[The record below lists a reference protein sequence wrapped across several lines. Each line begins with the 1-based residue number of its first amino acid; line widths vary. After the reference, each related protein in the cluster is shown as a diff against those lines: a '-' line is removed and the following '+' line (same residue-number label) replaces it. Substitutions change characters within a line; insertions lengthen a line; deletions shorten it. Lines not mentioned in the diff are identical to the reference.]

1 MNNDREAI
9 RHFLSEHFPFNAW
22 CGWKYVWIT
31 NGANGLY
38 IYASKTEVK
47 QDKMGFTSD
56 TERMIG
62 NIECN
67 DIFNETYL
75 FERGELYE

>member
-1 MNNDREAI
+1 M
-9 RHFLSEHFPFNAW
+9 
-22 CGWKYVWIT
+22 WIT

-62 NIECN
+62 SIECN